1 MVSGNKQLRMFHQLF
16 RSGSSPNPPV
26 EDEDNIN
33 AHREDA
39 SSNGAEEDEM
49 QMEEDG
55 EEFAEEEEG
64 YGGMEKNVHQGDD
77 HRSNKDQTM
86 TLSEY
91 VSRDL
96 EPL

>member
-1 MVSGNKQLRMFHQLF
+1 MGSGNKLEMFHRLF
-16 RSGSSPNPPV
+16 GSKSSPNPPAEHEV
-26 EDEDNIN
+26 NIN

-49 QMEEDG
+49 QVEEDG
-55 EEFAEEEEG
+55 EEFAEEEDG

-77 HRSNKDQTM
+77 HHSNKDQTM
-86 TLSEY
+86 TVSEY
-91 VSRDL
+91 VSQDL

>member
-1 MVSGNKQLRMFHQLF
+1 MASGNLKMFRQMF
-16 RSGSSPNPPV
+16 GSESSPKPPV
-26 EDEDNIN
+26 EDENNMD

-49 QMEEDG
+49 QVEEDG

-64 YGGMEKNVHQGDD
+64 YDGMEKNVHQGDD
-77 HRSNKDQTM
+77 HHSNKDQTM
-86 TLSEY
+86 TVLEY
-91 VSRDL
+91 VSQDL